1 MERERRVWE
10 VMLPKLTQQVCAGLR
25 CHAIQTLME
34 KLTPAGLAR
43 HADVVVAMFEDSDDI
58 VRQFALQA
66 IGKLEPAALAQH
78 VNAVLAR
85 LEDHDGIVR
94 LFALQTL
101 SNLTPSELALYA
113 DAVVEMLVDDSHH
126 VREVAWAVLYKLG
139 PATIAQHVDTVV
151 DILESSITED
161 DDLYDDDTRQYALL
175 TLGKLESATI
185 APYAEKVIWMLD
197 KFGPD
202 HIHLSEMALEVLD
215 KLEPATLA
223 QHAAALI
230 AVFVERHFEAFG
242 LRGEAM
248 RLLRKLPCYLIRD
261 FDFDDSTFAYL
272 QPRLLRRQGWYKLR
286 LRLRVERLALYWYAL
301 PYRPSGPGHARDV
314 EAWDRMIE

>member
-1 MERERRVWE
+1 MERERRVRE
-10 VMLPKLTQQVCAGLR
+10 VMLPKLTHPSAGLR
-25 CHAIQTLME
+25 CHTIQTLME

-43 HADVVVAMFEDSDDI
+43 HADVVVAMFEDSSGI

-101 SNLTPSELALYA
+101 SNLTLSELALYA

-151 DILESSITED
+151 DILEDSIAED
-161 DDLYDDDTRQYALL
+161 DDLYDDTRQYALL
-175 TLGKLESATI
+175 TLGKLESATL
-185 APYAEKVIWMLD
+185 APYAEKVIWILD
-197 KFGPD
+197 IFGAEM
-202 HIHLSEMALEVLD
+202 IQHLSEMALEVLD

-230 AVFVERHFEAFG
+230 AVFVQGNFEAFG